1 MISNIVW
8 GIFCFL
14 IIFWVL
20 FDMIRRCYR
29 WKIARKCTVI
39 IKDLSGLEPE
49 PSTIRS
55 LLAYYEEL
63 KYRKMMI
70 DEGHEAEL
78 GTFGADEY
86 NGNAYQ

>member
-1 MISNIVW
+1 M
-8 GIFCFL
+8 
-14 IIFWVL
+14 
-20 FDMIRRCYR
+20 
-29 WKIARKCTVI
+29 I